1 MKTKINKNA
10 TLIKILGVGLALS
23 LAPNL
28 PAATVT
34 LVGNGA
40 GGGPIFVT
48 SALSNINLGT
58 RLRVG
63 TFFDVSILNNAI
75 SAFKTGTSNYADTLL
90 ALNNNFADLG
100 TNVANYGNA
109 NQSGTGVSS
118 SQVVFNTTASL
129 AINGA
134 SAASY
139 NVFNGGI
146 ANVTYSSSIGATKN
160 LYIWTAFNDEI
171 AIVRNADGTGTANWT
186 TPGSDL
192 SGVTMNL
199 SGLQSSAGGAL
210 QTSEILLG
218 TTYDYSSGS
227 DLIALAV
234 PEPSSGSL
242 MLVGASL
249 IFAARKKFAQL
260 KV

>member
-1 MKTKINKNA
+1 M
-10 TLIKILGVGLALS
+10 
-23 LAPNL
+23 
-28 PAATVT
+28 
-34 LVGNGA
+34 
-40 GGGPIFVT
+40 
-48 SALSNINLGT
+48 
-58 RLRVG
+58 
-63 TFFDVSILNNAI
+63 
-75 SAFKTGTSNYADTLL
+75 
-90 ALNNNFADLG
+90 
-100 TNVANYGNA
+100 
-109 NQSGTGVSS
+109 
-118 SQVVFNTTASL
+118 
-129 AINGA
+129 
-134 SAASY
+134 
-139 NVFNGGI
+139 
-146 ANVTYSSSIGATKN
+146 TYSSSIGAAKN
-160 LYIWTAFNDEI
+160 LYIWTAFNNEI

-227 DLIALAV
+227 DLIALQAAV

-249 IFAARKKFAQL
+249 IFAIRKKLAQL

>member
-1 MKTKINKNA
+1 MKNKINKNSI
-10 TLIKILGVGLALS
+10 LVKILGVGLALS

-28 PAATVT
+28 PAATIT

-63 TFFDVSILNNAI
+63 TFLDISILNNAI
-75 SAFKTGTSNYADTLL
+75 SAFK
-90 ALNNNFADLG
+90 
-100 TNVANYGNA
+100 NA
-109 NQSGTGVSS
+109 NQTGTGVSS

-134 SAASY
+134 SAATY

-146 ANVTYSSSIGATKN
+146 ANVTYSSSIGAAKN
-160 LYIWTAFNDEI
+160 LYIWTAFNNEI

-227 DLIALAV
+227 DLIALQAAV

-249 IFAARKKFAQL
+249 IFAIRKKLAQL